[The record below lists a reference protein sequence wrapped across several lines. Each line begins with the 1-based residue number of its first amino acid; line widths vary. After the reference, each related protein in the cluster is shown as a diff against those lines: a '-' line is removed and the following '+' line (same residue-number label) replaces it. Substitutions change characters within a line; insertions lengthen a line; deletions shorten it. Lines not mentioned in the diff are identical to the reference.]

1 MASVAADR
9 GSATVELAL
18 VLPVLLLILF
28 AVAEVT
34 AVARIQLEL
43 SHAARE
49 GARVAAT
56 APDPDAAIRRVREV
70 MDEEGSKV
78 RITVERA
85 AVVGSLAT
93 VEVYLPFSL
102 PVIGLEVPL
111 TARAVMRVER

>member
-1 MASVAADR
+1 M
-9 GSATVELAL
+9 
-18 VLPVLLLILF
+18 LPVLLLVLF

-70 MDEEGSKV
+70 MDEQGDNV
-78 RITVERA
+78 RVTVERA
-85 AVVGSLAT
+85 AVVGSLAK
-93 VEVYLPFSL
+93 VKLYLPFSL
-102 PVIGLEVPL
+102 PVIGVQVPL
-111 TARAVMRVER
+111 TAQASMRVER